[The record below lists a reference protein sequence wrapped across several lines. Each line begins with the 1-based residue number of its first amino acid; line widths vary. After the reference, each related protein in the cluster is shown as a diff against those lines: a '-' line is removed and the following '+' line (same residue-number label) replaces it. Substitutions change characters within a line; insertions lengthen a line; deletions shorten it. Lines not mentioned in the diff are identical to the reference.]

1 MRRANR
7 YLGFPDRAGRLFR
20 RAAADADAAT
30 DRNAAFG
37 VQGFGFG
44 SLVLWQLRFEGF
56 SAWRFRASSFLR
68 YTYSHRGHLAY
79 LRTTDREVL
88 SLDP

>member
-1 MRRANR
+1 MRRAKR
-7 YLGFPDRAGRLFR
+7 YLGFPDCAGRLFR
-20 RAAADADAAT
+20 RAAADAD
-30 DRNAAFG
+30 AAFG

-79 LRTTDREVL
+79 RRTTDLEVL